1 MGGHGYENPGRG
13 SVTTLHCDLRQNLD
27 FRATVAH
34 LYDGGGLGKITLRIS
49 PALSKGPHA
58 TSHMLL
64 TTRQDRAVISALETV
79 TGDLAPGHEATMSQT
94 RA

>member
-1 MGGHGYENPGRG
+1 MRTQDVALSLLYTVTSDKTWTFEPLWLISMMG
-13 SVTTLHCDLRQNLD
+13 
-27 FRATVAH
+27 
-34 LYDGGGLGKITLRIS
+34 GGGLGKITLRIS